1 MSHSKQHID
10 ACDFSP
16 ICLASIEY
24 IEVLNLSDKDELHI
38 FSVASESAHFHASFK
53 HTVLPPRAN
62 LSIPVVFLAK
72 VLGPA
77 ETSLVIQTN
86 LGGFIYQV
94 SGVGVPNQYAVEPL
108 VGVKVLVQHWYS
120 APITLYNPTSDTLVV
135 KEVFTSGGFLHLS
148 LPGSV
153 GTPVD
158 NRRLWELTPY
168 QRKQIINLDFQAANA
183 GKYQGFIYIKTDRDM
198 LIVHVEVTVVKSALQ
213 LTVDELDFGTLTALQ
228 HRHSATDLTAPL
240 TRSVTLTLLNG
251 HAHAVHVH
259 ELTLSALQNDPNIAA
274 KIDLKIDFHGPMDLA
289 PLTSRDIGTV
299 TFAAKVD
306 GVYRGKLAV
315 KTNDTAQARIEL
327 PFKARVIGGHVIPEL
342 ASTTFPISVKGPPF
356 SAVVQPIQLTN
367 KLATPFTVLTA
378 ELNDPLF
385 RITHL
390 TPVSSVPVNSTWSGV
405 TVSFTANSTQSHRS
419 ELILRT
425 NITTL
430 HVPLTS
436 YSGRLHCAVT
446 GAALPRLVS
455 FGVVSVGES
464 AHKTLTL
471 HNPNPVA
478 IAVLQIN
485 SDLAG
490 LAVTLDHVTD
500 THGDT
505 QHLSRVLSSGPRAK
519 GELKEPLFSIESNS
533 TAQLSVAL
541 SPHQEELREGRMHIR
556 TSHETLRLNVSYH
569 ALHGSLR
576 IEPHSLTFDEP
587 AFPGLRLH
595 HSIMAHNSFARAINI
610 SHMHAND
617 PRFIPVVEKR
627 VVQPNVM
634 TKIGYLTFDPALAP
648 HHYMLHTS
656 TATSDALTSEELEA
670 RQSLDAMWQ
679 HVLDEHS
686 EQITAQ
692 LTVHTDVA
700 VTPVLAVHASLT
712 RPSILHSTTLDYGL
726 TQLHTQ
732 RTQYIVLHNPSD
744 QPVHVQLL
752 PLTGAVSWWR
762 RVQAWLWQQEAEF
775 YYPAECTTTALLAPH
790 RQVKLGPLIYV
801 PHHLGVDE
809 ITVTVRNNLTV
820 YEQIKVIGQ
829 GGSGHL
835 TLHQGHGH
843 SAAVTPATAVVL
855 HLDTK
860 QLARCARGSTSG
872 INVTHSFQL
881 VNDGTL
887 PLKVDALGIDADTC
901 ETEDFKLHNCK
912 PFSLSPTQT
921 HNLTVTFTPD
931 FSAAT
936 VRRDL
941 VLFTDHGTYS
951 FPLVAHMPPAE
962 VQLCAEVQA
971 PHSAQVAHTAR
982 TLFIAFCFCM
992 FVFFVVIIVQE
1003 YRYQPQGP
1011 RYSDKSVPEDIEQ
1024 DTKRPTP
1031 VTTPTAPA
1039 HLAHPTP
1046 TPTTPKSPSKHT
1058 RDRRETL
1065 PEPALTLPSMTL
1077 ESSHVTPASTP
1088 LTTTSASP
1096 KKAAVTLNTSAA
1108 NTNTASTAN
1117 KSRGRSNS
1125 KGQRGKIDP
1134 QAPFTITTAVPV
1146 TPTTEHKPK
1155 PAKTRAHTAPD
1166 TAASADVTP
1175 VTHTSHLTTL
1185 ITPVTAAVTSS
1196 VTSHSTVANT
1206 TLTPVTHTSHL
1217 TTLTT
1222 PVTAPVTSH
1231 TPEVPVPHNTT
1242 LTAVT
1247 PLTPAPTV
1255 TPVTTTLTALA
1266 TDKPAARPATED
1278 RPPRTKNVKPP
1289 SNNVPPYHRG
1299 PKRSPKSWVR
1309 KDEKQNAEAKQSA
1322 TESPVP
1328 AVDAV
1333 KSEEHTDTADRS
1345 NNSTTIA
1352 KKEYVKTLY
1361 KPAPRVT
1368 GVKTPSP
1375 SHSPDTSSTRSEGK
1389 AVRKSPLPVSPILT
1403 TTPLSA
1409 PSLESAASEFSY
1421 LEHYYPEIEGTELV
1435 YNSIAALTG
1444 TSATNT
1450 AATFNTNLAA
1460 PAPSSPHNRSTV
1472 RDPFSFGA
1480 LDQRIHTA
1488 QSRAHPP
1495 PHGTI
1500 GSVKPRAFDPWDR
1513 PILFDLDGDSSQH
1526 VVSHSPPTT
1535 QYTSPHSPPSDTWTD
1550 TQHTSPSLFTALP
1563 PLFAAPSQHSFFSSP
1578 TFPRVSKSSDDVITP
1593 PRPDPAVNPLSTSV
1607 SSLTAY
1613 NPFNGGSLFAMS
1625 ESPFTPFAP
1634 YPHTS
1639 SFGSFNLQ
1647 NLSQLRNG
1655 DSTHEPHPAADDA

>member
-1 MSHSKQHID
+1 M
-10 ACDFSP
+10 
-16 ICLASIEY
+16 
-24 IEVLNLSDKDELHI
+24 LNLSDRDDLHI

-53 HTVLPPRAN
+53 HTVLPPHAN

-120 APITLYNPTSDTLVV
+120 APIALYNPYSEHLTV

-148 LPGSV
+148 LPGSAQ

-158 NRRLWELTPY
+158 NRRLWDLPPY

-213 LTVDELDFGTLTALQ
+213 LTVDELDFGTLSALQ
-228 HRHSATDLTAPL
+228 RSVGEAPHSAPPQS
-240 TRSVTLTLLNG
+240 RSLTLTLLNG
-251 HAHAVHVH
+251 HAHVVHIY

-274 KIDLKIDFHGPMDLA
+274 KIDLKIDFNGPMDLA

-299 TFAAKVD
+299 TFAAKFD

-327 PFKARVIGGHVIPEL
+327 PFKARVVGGHVIPEL
-342 ASTTFPISVKGPPF
+342 SSTTFPISVKGPPF

-367 KLATPFTVLTA
+367 KLASPFTVLTA
-378 ELNDPLF
+378 ELTDPLF

-419 ELILRT
+419 ELVLRT
-425 NITTL
+425 NLTTL
-430 HVPLTS
+430 HIPLTS
-436 YSGRLHCAVT
+436 YSGRLNCALGT
-446 GAALPRLVS
+446 GTAQQRLLA

-464 AHKTLTL
+464 AHKTLQL
-471 HNPNPVA
+471 HNPNPVP

-485 SDLAG
+485 SDLTG
-490 LAVTLDHVTD
+490 LAVTLEHVTD
-500 THGDT
+500 THGET
-505 QHLSRVLSSGPRAK
+505 QRLSRALSSGPRAK

-533 TAQLSVAL
+533 TVQLSVAL
-541 SPHQEELREGRMHIR
+541 SPLQEELREGRVHIR

-610 SHMHAND
+610 SHMRTTD

-648 HHYMLHTS
+648 HHYMPHTTPAAS
-656 TATSDALTSEELEA
+656 GALTSEELEA
-670 RQSLDAMWQ
+670 RQRLDAMWQ
-679 HVLDEHS
+679 HVMDEHA

-692 LTVHTDVA
+692 LSVHTDVA
-700 VTPVLAVHASLT
+700 VTPVLDVHASLT
-712 RPSILHSTTLDYGL
+712 RPSTLHDNTLDYGL

-732 RTQYIVLHNPSD
+732 RMQYIVLHNPSD
-744 QPVHVQLL
+744 HPVHVQLL
-752 PLTGAVSWWR
+752 PLEGDTPWWR
-762 RVQAWLWQQEAEF
+762 HVLAWVWQREAEF
-775 YYPAECTTTALLAPH
+775 YYAADCTTTALLAPH
-790 RQVKLGPLIYV
+790 RQAKLGPLIYV
-801 PHHLGVDE
+801 PHGLGTDS
-809 ITVTVRNNLTV
+809 ITITVRNNLTV
-820 YEQIKVIGQ
+820 YEQITVLGQ

-835 TLHQGHGH
+835 ALHAH
-843 SAAVTPATAVVL
+843 SAAVTPPTAVVL
-855 HLDTK
+855 HLDSSH
-860 QLARCARGSTSG
+860 LARCTRGSTSG
-872 INVTHSFQL
+872 INVTHSFQI

-887 PLKVDALGIDADTC
+887 PLKVDALGIDANTC

-912 PFSLSPTQT
+912 PFSLTPAQT

-951 FPLVAHMPPAE
+951 FPLVAHMPATE

-1011 RYSDKSVPEDIEQ
+1011 RYTDKASASEDIEQ

-1031 VTTPTAPA
+1031 VTSPLQSHLVHPPTAP
-1039 HLAHPTP
+1039 
-1046 TPTTPKSPSKHT
+1046 TPKSPSKNT

-1096 KKAAVTLNTSAA
+1096 KKSVTPTLNTVAPNTSAA
-1108 NTNTASTAN
+1108 NKNRVRT
-1117 KSRGRSNS
+1117 NS
-1125 KGQRGKIDP
+1125 KGQRGKVDP

-1146 TPTTEHKPK
+1146 TPTAEHKPK
-1155 PAKTRAHTAPD
+1155 PAKTRVTPHAPD
-1166 TAASADVTP
+1166 TAASVDVTP
-1175 VTHTSHLTTL
+1175 VTHTSHLAPLTTPAT
-1185 ITPVTAAVTSS
+1185 TP
-1196 VTSHSTVANT
+1196 TVAPSVAST
-1206 TLTPVTHTSHL
+1206 TLTPVTVPVTPHTPPVTVTH
-1217 TTLTT
+1217 TTLTS
-1222 PVTAPVTSH
+1222 VAPL
-1231 TPEVPVPHNTT
+1231 VP
-1242 LTAVT
+1242 
-1247 PLTPAPTV
+1247 PAPTV
-1255 TPVTTTLTALA
+1255 TPVTTLTALPA
-1266 TDKPAARPATED
+1266 DKSAAPAVRPATED
-1278 RPPRTKNVKPP
+1278 RPPRNKTAKPP

-1299 PKRSPKSWVR
+1299 PKRSPKNWVR
-1309 KDEKQNAEAKQSA
+1309 KDEKLQSA
-1322 TESPVP
+1322 EVKASVPDSP
-1328 AVDAV
+1328 AVPQSEV
-1333 KSEEHTDTADRS
+1333 KSEETATMPDTADRS
-1345 NNSTTIA
+1345 TSSTTIA
-1352 KKEYVKTLY
+1352 KKEFVKNLY
-1361 KPAPRVT
+1361 KPVPRAT
-1368 GVKTPSP
+1368 GAKSPS
-1375 SHSPDTSSTRSEGK
+1375 SHSPDTNTTRSEGPK
-1389 AVRKSPLPVSPILT
+1389 TVRKSPLPVSPIVT
-1403 TTPLSA
+1403 SAYSA

-1421 LEHYYPEIEGTELV
+1421 LENYYPDIEGTELV

-1444 TSATNT
+1444 TGGTANTTN
-1450 AATFNTNLAA
+1450 ATFNTNLGLA
-1460 PAPSSPHNRSTV
+1460 PTSPHTRVSV
-1472 RDPFSFGA
+1472 RDPFGFG
-1480 LDQRIHTA
+1480 LDPRINTA
-1488 QSRAHPP
+1488 QSRAHTQP

-1513 PILFDLDGDSSQH
+1513 PILFDLDGEHVPSS
-1526 VVSHSPPTT
+1526 SPPM
-1535 QYTSPHSPPSDTWTD
+1535 QFTSPHSPQSDTWSDTRTD
-1550 TQHTSPSLFTALP
+1550 TVPPHTSPSLFTALP

-1578 TFPRVSKSSDDVITP
+1578 TFPRVSKSSDDLITP
-1593 PRPDPAVNPLSTSV
+1593 PRTEATHPLSTSV

-1634 YPHTS
+1634 HPHTS

-1647 NLSQLRNG
+1647 NLSQLR
-1655 DSTHEPHPAADDA
+1655 DAELDPTLHNAQDE